1 MSHSSH
7 TAMSQRGQ
15 NELRVLGEAS
25 SPLARLSL
33 KTNSGTEKTR
43 FKLQVSH
50 D

>member
-15 NELRVLGEAS
+15 NELKMLGRT
-25 SPLARLSL
+25 PGRLSL
-33 KTNSGTEKTR
+33 KTNSGPEKGFT
-43 FKLQVSH
+43 LQVSH